1 MKSLKNFILITI
13 LFLLLIVIGIIKTKL
28 PNYKIQICGF
38 SIWIVETGSM
48 LPELNIGEAIIIKE
62 NKDYEIGD
70 VITYKEKNL
79 YYVTHRIIEK
89 TPEGFYTKGDNNNV
103 KDKDIVLSNQIEGK
117 VVFHS
122 IILGYIIKYSWILII
137 LLFLIIILYT

>member
-1 MKSLKNFILITI
+1 MKRLKNVIFIII
-13 LFLLLIVIGIIKTKL
+13 LLLLLIVIGIIKTKL
-28 PNYKIQICGF
+28 PNHKIQICGF

-79 YYVTHRIIEK
+79 YYVTHRIVEK
-89 TPEGFYTKGDNNNV
+89 TPEEFYTKGDNNNV
-103 KDKDIVLSNQIEGK
+103 KDEDIVLLNQIEGK

-137 LLFLIIILYT
+137 LLLLVIILCT